1 MKCIELKMILPGIF
15 DTKIPHGCSIK
26 SLEVASFFFLLIF
39 AEIFASMIIANR
51 NGVMRNLRNFM
62 KPMRGFLILFLYSVL
77 FQGLN
82 TCPLVLPG
90 MHYCN
95 C

>member
-1 MKCIELKMILPGIF
+1 
-15 DTKIPHGCSIK
+15 
-26 SLEVASFFFLLIF
+26 
-39 AEIFASMIIANR
+39 MIIANR

-62 KPMRGFLILFLYSVL
+62 KPMRGFLILFPYSVL

-90 MHYCN
+90 MYYCN
-95 C
+95 Y